1 MSDEGLDQFAA
12 GPAEGLRAA
21 KVRGVR
27 FDESW
32 IKVVLSDQQAELIP
46 QSGLT
51 IVRGIS
57 VVLLIFMR
65 WFRRGFRRSGR
76 ATQFL
81 DRAHSNAVSLTKG
94 PVNGPRFGYAHLG
107 TADERRYI

>member
-1 MSDEGLDQFAA
+1 MGDEGLDQIAA

-21 KVRGVR
+21 KVRGIR

-51 IVRGIS
+51 IV
-57 VVLLIFMR
+57 
-65 WFRRGFRRSGR
+65 
-76 ATQFL
+76 
-81 DRAHSNAVSLTKG
+81 
-94 PVNGPRFGYAHLG
+94 
-107 TADERRYI
+107 

>member
-1 MSDEGLDQFAA
+1 MSDEGLDPIAA
-12 GPAEGLRAA
+12 GPAEGLGSA
-21 KVRGVR
+21 KARGVR

-32 IKVVLSDQQAELIP
+32 IEVVLSDQQAELIP

-51 IVRGIS
+51 VVRAIS

-81 DRAHSNAVSLTKG
+81 DRAYSNAVSLAKG
-94 PVNGPRFGYAHLG
+94 PVNSPRFGYAHLG

>member
-1 MSDEGLDQFAA
+1 MSDEGLDPIAA

-32 IKVVLSDQQAELIP
+32 IEVVLSDQQAELIP

-51 IVRGIS
+51 VVWTIWRVVR
-57 VVLLIFMR
+57 IFR
-65 WFRRGFRRSGR
+65 YAFRTGFQRSGR

-81 DRAHSNAVSLTKG
+81 DRANSNAVSFAKG
-94 PVNGPRFGYAHLG
+94 PVNSPRFGYAHLG
-107 TADERRYI
+107 ATDERRYI